1 MDKINLRNSKFLGG
15 TAVILGIIGS
25 VLLYLLLSST
35 LEMSLIIPTIFFIVA
50 SVIIL
55 VAVSDISRKTK
66 TCSIFSNF
74 RTGFI
79 LAVISAILL
88 VVAAGSFFMAILTEP
103 FGGSQGYGVG
113 TLVLLIV
120 FCVLFVLAF
129 FFIKRSFDSASKV
142 LDNKYFKISGLLLF
156 VGTVLFDV
164 FILLILI
171 ASNTGFYIAY
181 TALIVMLLGA
191 IFAIVAFFT
200 IPNELEMGEPPSENT
215 DVSQSESTDVSKSEN
230 AD

>member
-50 SVIIL
+50 SFIIL
-55 VAVSDISRKTK
+55 IGVSDISRKTK
-66 TCSIFSNF
+66 NRIIFLNF

-79 LAVISAILL
+79 LAVISVFLL
-88 VVAAGSFFMAILTEP
+88 VIAAGSFFMAILTEP

-171 ASNTGFYIAY
+171 ASNAGFYIAY

-200 IPNELEMGEPPSENT
+200 IPNELEVIEPQQENT
-215 DVSQSESTDVSKSEN
+215 D
-230 AD
+230 

>member
-15 TAVILGIIGS
+15 TAVILGIIGD

-55 VAVSDISRKTK
+55 IAVSDISRNTK
-66 TCSIFSNF
+66 TRIIFSNL

-181 TALIVMLLGA
+181 AALIVMLLGT

-200 IPNELEMGEPPSENT
+200 IPNELEIGEEET
-215 DVSQSESTDVSKSEN
+215 
-230 AD
+230 

>member
-15 TAVILGIIGS
+15 TAVILGIIGD

-55 VAVSDISRKTK
+55 IAVSDISRNTK
-66 TCSIFSNF
+66 TRIIFSNL

-181 TALIVMLLGA
+181 AALIVMLLGT

-200 IPNELEMGEPPSENT
+200 IPNELEVIEPQQENT
-215 DVSQSESTDVSKSEN
+215 D
-230 AD
+230 

>member
-66 TCSIFSNF
+66 NRIIFSNF

-79 LAVISAILL
+79 LAVISVFLL
-88 VVAAGSFFMAILTEP
+88 VIAAGSFFMAILTEP

-200 IPNELEMGEPPSENT
+200 IPNELEM
-215 DVSQSESTDVSKSEN
+215 
-230 AD
+230 

>member
-66 TCSIFSNF
+66 NRIIFSNF

-79 LAVISAILL
+79 LAVISVFLL
-88 VVAAGSFFMAILTEP
+88 VIAAGSFFMAILTEP

-171 ASNTGFYIAY
+171 ASNAGFYIAY

-200 IPNELEMGEPPSENT
+200 IPNELEVIEPQQENT
-215 DVSQSESTDVSKSEN
+215 D
-230 AD
+230 